1 MPHMTTS
8 PVADPAAI
16 NYGYSVTPLIY
27 EIRRERRIELIQE
40 GHRLDDLKRWN
51 AMKVFENPKT
61 MLGIPITPE
70 NIERYAGNIEFGGES
85 GRPTIEYN
93 GKVYLYQY
101 PSKKLDDAGRKW
113 TADDKRWLSPLPTDE
128 LVLNTNLKQ
137 NPGWGE

>member
-1 MPHMTTS
+1 
-8 PVADPAAI
+8 
-16 NYGYSVTPLIY
+16 
-27 EIRRERRIELIQE
+27 
-40 GHRLDDLKRWN
+40 
-51 AMKVFENPKT
+51 MKVFENPKT

-128 LVLNTNLKQ
+128 LVLNTNLKK